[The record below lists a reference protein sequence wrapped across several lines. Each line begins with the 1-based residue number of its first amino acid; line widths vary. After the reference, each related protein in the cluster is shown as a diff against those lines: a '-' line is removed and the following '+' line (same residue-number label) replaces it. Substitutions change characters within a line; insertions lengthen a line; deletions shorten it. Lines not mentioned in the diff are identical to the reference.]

1 MTDRPIDADVA
12 PGVEL
17 AEKGPDF
24 ERRVGEP
31 AGVRNRP
38 LGQPEP
44 ELADDDLVLGELDK
58 DGHGSGTFI
67 AKGGPYPG
75 ASGRAS
81 PAASGAPGIPQAVG
95 RGDVVRPLCLASD

>member
-1 MTDRPIDADVA
+1 MTDRPLAARSIDADVA

-38 LGQPEP
+38 DPAAAD
-44 ELADDDLVLGELDK
+44 LAEEDVLIGELDK
-58 DGHGSGTFI
+58 DGHGPQTFV
-67 AKGGPYPG
+67 AQGDH
-75 ASGRAS
+75 
-81 PAASGAPGIPQAVG
+81 IP
-95 RGDVVRPLCLASD
+95 PELASLPRRPARAGTRKRG

>member
-1 MTDRPIDADVA
+1 MTDRPLAARPIDADVA

-38 LGQPEP
+38 DPAAV
-44 ELADDDLVLGELDK
+44 ELADDDLLVGELDDK
-58 DGHGSGTFI
+58 GHGSRVVV
-67 AKGGPYPG
+67 AKGDPIPPEL
-75 ASGRAS
+75 ASLPRTSAR
-81 PAASGAPGIPQAVG
+81 GAP
-95 RGDVVRPLCLASD
+95 RKK

>member
-1 MTDRPIDADVA
+1 MTDRPLAARPLDADVA

-38 LGQPEP
+38 APADVEV
-44 ELADDDLVLGELDK
+44 ADDDLLLGELDK
-58 DGHGSGTFI
+58 DGHGSQVFV
-67 AKGGPYPG
+67 AKGNPIPPG
-75 ASGRAS
+75 LASLPRA
-81 PAASGAPGIPQAVG
+81 PARGAP
-95 RGDVVRPLCLASD
+95 RKK

>member
-1 MTDRPIDADVA
+1 MAGRPLDARPLDADVA

-38 LGQPEP
+38 DPAGA
-44 ELADDDLVLGELDK
+44 ELADEDTLVERADLGPD
-58 DGHGSGTFI
+58 SATFI
-67 AKGGPYPG
+67 AKGDPIPP
-75 ASGRAS
+75 ALRAL
-81 PAASGAPGIPQAVG
+81 PRRAARGAP
-95 RGDVVRPLCLASD
+95 RKK

>member
-12 PGVEL
+12 PGVEI

-38 LGQPEP
+38 DPAQAEH
-44 ELADDDLVLGELDK
+44 ADDDLLVGELDK
-58 DGHGSGTFI
+58 DGHGSRTFI
-67 AKGGPYPG
+67 AAGDPIPPG
-75 ASGRAS
+75 LRDLPRRA
-81 PAASGAPGIPQAVG
+81 AREAP
-95 RGDVVRPLCLASD
+95 RGKK